1 MSFKDNVNTI
11 DTPLYKRIRQN
22 AARYPTDEEIL
33 DQYKVYLAQKLKQVE
48 YLNDVYKMN
57 KSKNTELNIIKSK
70 LNKVKNAKLAQWV
83 TNNILILLLN
93 IQSKILFSNF
103 YFKESI

>member
-33 DQYKVYLAQKLKQVE
+33 DQYKVYLTQKLKQVE

-70 LNKVKNAKLAQWV
+70 VNKVKNAKLAQWV
-83 TNNILILLLN
+83 QII
-93 IQSKILFSNF
+93 IFLF
-103 YFKESI
+103 I

>member
-70 LNKVKNAKLAQWV
+70 LNKVKNAKLAQ
-83 TNNILILLLN
+83 
-93 IQSKILFSNF
+93 
-103 YFKESI
+103 

>member
-33 DQYKVYLAQKLKQVE
+33 DQYKVYLTQKLKQVE

-83 TNNILILLLN
+83 QII
-93 IQSKILFSNF
+93 IFLF
-103 YFKESI
+103 I

>member
-1 MSFKDNVNTI
+1 MGKSRGEYIRVSFKDNVNTI

-48 YLNDVYKMN
+48 YLNNVYKMN

-70 LNKVKNAKLAQWV
+70 LNKVKNAKLAQ
-83 TNNILILLLN
+83 
-93 IQSKILFSNF
+93 
-103 YFKESI
+103 

>member
-1 MSFKDNVNTI
+1 VNTI

-70 LNKVKNAKLAQWV
+70 LNKVKNAKLAQ
-83 TNNILILLLN
+83 
-93 IQSKILFSNF
+93 
-103 YFKESI
+103 

>member
-70 LNKVKNAKLAQWV
+70 LNKVKNAKLAQWEK
-83 TNNILILLLN
+83 NNDI
-93 IQSKILFSNF
+93 
-103 YFKESI
+103 

>member
-1 MSFKDNVNTI
+1 MFGEKFYLTKEISSIRVVGKSRGEYIRVSFKDNVNTI

-33 DQYKVYLAQKLKQVE
+33 EQYKVYLVQKLKQVE

-57 KSKNTELNIIKSK
+57 KNKNGELNILKSK
-70 LNKVKNAKLAQWV
+70 LNKIKNANLA
-83 TNNILILLLN
+83 
-93 IQSKILFSNF
+93 K
-103 YFKESI
+103 

>member
-33 DQYKVYLAQKLKQVE
+33 DQYKVYLTQKLKQVE

-70 LNKVKNAKLAQWV
+70 LNKVKNAKLAQ
-83 TNNILILLLN
+83 
-93 IQSKILFSNF
+93 
-103 YFKESI
+103 

>member
-33 DQYKVYLAQKLKQVE
+33 DQYKVYLTQKLKQV
-48 YLNDVYKMN
+48 
-57 KSKNTELNIIKSK
+57 
-70 LNKVKNAKLAQWV
+70 
-83 TNNILILLLN
+83 
-93 IQSKILFSNF
+93 
-103 YFKESI
+103 

>member
-57 KSKNTELNIIKSK
+57 KSKNNELNIIKSK
-70 LNKVKNAKLAQWV
+70 LNKVKNAKLAQ
-83 TNNILILLLN
+83 
-93 IQSKILFSNF
+93 
-103 YFKESI
+103 